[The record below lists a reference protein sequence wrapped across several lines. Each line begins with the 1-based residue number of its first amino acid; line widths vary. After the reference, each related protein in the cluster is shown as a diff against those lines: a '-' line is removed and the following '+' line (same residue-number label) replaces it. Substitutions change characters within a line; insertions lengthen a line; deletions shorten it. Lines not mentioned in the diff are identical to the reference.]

1 MDEEI
6 ENVLNRRL
14 KRQLVYPF
22 IEIEHH
28 EKNDIFELWRDRIT
42 MTEIVEVAKDGHLL
56 SIKEESEIYDPSEQE
71 K

>member
-1 MDEEI
+1 MDEKI
-6 ENVLNRRL
+6 ETVLNRRL

-22 IEIEHH
+22 LEIEHH
-28 EKNDIFELWRDRIT
+28 EKNGLFELWRDEIT

-56 SIKEESEIYDPSEQE
+56 SIKEESEIYEPNEQE